1 MQTISIPQ
9 EALEIAYTVRDQFPG
24 LTDPEIAV
32 ELLRRGVEAEKRE
45 TEQAR
50 TRAVEMLLTLSPD
63 ALEYVLK
70 PIEWAY
76 NWTDG
81 NDEDSMTEDDSIRFS
96 LISCALHE
104 TTDHVNR
111 VYKRHLAIFHNEL
124 ERSRKAREGATQ

>member
-9 EALEIAYTVRDQFPG
+9 EALEMAYTVRDQFPG

-32 ELLRRGVEAEKRE
+32 ELLRIGIEAEKRE

-63 ALEYVLK
+63 ALKYVLK

-76 NWTDG
+76 NWTDQ
-81 NDEDSMTEDDSIRFS
+81 NDPGSMTEDDSMRFS
-96 LISCALHE
+96 LVRCALYDSD
-104 TTDHVNR
+104 DHVTR
-111 VYKRHLAIFHNEL
+111 VYKWHLAIFHNEL
-124 ERSRKAREGATQ
+124 ERSRKARKGAAQ